1 MRRSHTPSFPKDRGG
16 EQGFWPSYTDMM
28 SAVALILFFLMLLA
42 YIQNIITNN
51 DLLHKEQELKNTL
64 AQLFD
69 TTTQVEDKE
78 RELQDVSSNLET
90 ARLDLDIQQMALDAQ
105 QALLKEQEEQ
115 LKQQQADIEAQ
126 KQTIAQQQAQMEQQK
141 IYLQDTQAELTQ
153 VRDQMQA
160 VAILRLDIVKSIK
173 DSLEQVMGNANSIT
187 ISDTGNLIL
196 SESVLF
202 DRGSFELKDNSRE
215 VLDQLALGLAS
226 FLGTSDSVQYVDTIV
241 IGGHADI
248 TGSDEINRK
257 LSCNRA
263 NAVLSY
269 LMNTQNGCLSPFAEY
284 FCASGY
290 GSTRPVADN
299 STFEGQAKNRRIEIS
314 VILKDDSVLD
324 VLDKYLAIEVP
335 STANTGSTEST
346 ETTEST
352 EPTKSK

>member
-1 MRRSHTPSFPKDRGG
+1 MKKSHTRSFPKDRGG

-115 LKQQQADIEAQ
+115 LK
-126 KQTIAQQQAQMEQQK
+126 QQQAQMEQQK

-299 STFEGQAKNRRIEIS
+299 SSFEGQAKNRRIEIS

-335 STANTGSTEST
+335 STANTDSTES
-346 ETTEST
+346 TEST

>member
-1 MRRSHTPSFPKDRGG
+1 MKRARRAGTSRDNGG

-51 DLLHKEQELKNTL
+51 SLTQKEQLLEDTIAKLTSTTL
-64 AQLFD
+64 E
-69 TTTQVEDKE
+69 VEDKE
-78 RELQDVSSNLET
+78 KKLQSVSDTLET
-90 ARLDLDIQQMALDAQ
+90 AKQDLDIQQMALDAQ
-105 QALLKEQEEQ
+105 QALLLEQEEKLKQ
-115 LKQQQADIEAQ
+115 LQADIDAKQATVLEQQAKIDQQQAYLSKTQTELAQ
-126 KQTIAQQQAQMEQQK
+126 TREQ
-141 IYLQDTQAELTQ
+141 LQS
-153 VRDQMQA
+153 
-160 VAILRLDIVKSIK
+160 VAFLRLEIVQAIK
-173 DSLEQVMGNANSIT
+173 KNMEEVLGNANSIT

-202 DRGSFELKDNSRE
+202 SRGSYELKENSRM

-248 TGSDEINRK
+248 TGSDEINQK

-269 LMNTQNGCLSPFAEY
+269 LLSTQNGCLAPFAPY

-299 STFEGQAKNRRIEIS
+299 STFEGQALNRRIEIS
-314 VILKDDSVLD
+314 VILKDESVLD
-324 VLDKYLAIEVP
+324 ALDKYLAIEVP
-335 STANTGSTEST
+335 PAE
-346 ETTEST
+346 T
-352 EPTKSK
+352 EPAAETP

>member
-1 MRRSHTPSFPKDRGG
+1 MKRSRRTGTARDTGG

-51 DLLHKEQELKNTL
+51 DLSQKEQQLRDTL
-64 AQLFD
+64 NQLFA
-69 TTTQVEDKE
+69 TTTEVEDKE
-78 RELQDVSSNLET
+78 KELQDVSDILET
-90 ARLDLDIQQMALDAQ
+90 ARQDLDIQQMALDAQ
-105 QALLKEQEEQ
+105 QALLLEQEQ
-115 LKQQQADIEAQ
+115 KLAQQQADIEAQ
-126 KQTIAQQQAQMEQQK
+126 QATIAQQQAQMAQQQS
-141 IYLQDTQAELTQ
+141 YLKDTQAELTEA
-153 VRDQMQA
+153 REQMRSA
-160 VAILRLDIVKSIK
+160 AFLRLDIVKSIK
-173 DSLEQVMGNANSIT
+173 ENMEEVMGNENTIT

-202 DRGSFELKDNSRE
+202 SRGSFELKENSRM

-226 FLGTSDSVQYVDTIV
+226 FLGTSDSIQYVDTIV
-241 IGGHADI
+241 IGGHADS

-269 LMNTQNGCLSPFAEY
+269 LMTTQNGCLSPFAEY

-299 STFEGQAKNRRIEIS
+299 STFEGQALNRRIEIS
-314 VILKDDSVLD
+314 VILKDDGILD
-324 VLDKYLAIEVP
+324 ALDNYLAIEIP
-335 STANTGSTEST
+335 DNTQATEAT
-346 ETTEST
+346 EATEAQS
-352 EPTKSK
+352 

>member
-1 MRRSHTPSFPKDRGG
+1 MKRARRAGTSRDNGG

-51 DLLHKEQELKNTL
+51 SLTQKEQLLEDTIAKLTSTTL
-64 AQLFD
+64 E
-69 TTTQVEDKE
+69 VEDKE
-78 RELQDVSSNLET
+78 KKLQSVSDTLET
-90 ARLDLDIQQMALDAQ
+90 AKQDLDIQQMALDAQ
-105 QALLKEQEEQ
+105 QALLLEQEEK
-115 LKQQQADIEAQ
+115 LKQLQADIDA
-126 KQTIAQQQAQMEQQK
+126 KQATVLDQQAKIAQQQAYLSKTQTELAQTREQ
-141 IYLQDTQAELTQ
+141 LQS
-153 VRDQMQA
+153 
-160 VAILRLDIVKSIK
+160 VAFLRLEIVQTIK
-173 DSLEQVMGNANSIT
+173 KNMEEVLGNANSIT

-202 DRGSFELKDNSRE
+202 SRGSYELKDNSRA
-215 VLDQLALGLAS
+215 VLDQLALGLAN

-248 TGSDEINRK
+248 TGSDEINQK

-269 LMNTQNGCLSPFAEY
+269 LMATQNGCLAPFASY

-299 STFEGQAKNRRIEIS
+299 STFEGQALNRRIEIS
-314 VILKDDSVLD
+314 VILKDESVLD
-324 VLDKYLAIEVP
+324 ALDKYLAIEVP
-335 STANTGSTEST
+335 PAE
-346 ETTEST
+346 T
-352 EPTKSK
+352 EPAAETP

>member
-1 MRRSHTPSFPKDRGG
+1 MKRRRTGSVPGDKGG

-51 DLLHKEQELKNTL
+51 DLLQKEQELKNTL

-78 RELQDVSSNLET
+78 KELQDVSDTLET
-90 ARLDLDIQQMALDAQ
+90 ARQDLDIQQMALDAQ
-105 QALLKEQEEQ
+105 QALLKEQEEK
-115 LKQQQADIEAQ
+115 LAQQQADIEAQ
-126 KQTIAQQQAQMEQQK
+126 QDTIAQQQAQMEQQK

-160 VAILRLDIVKSIK
+160 VAFLRLDIVQGIK
-173 DSLEQVMGNANSIT
+173 ANLEEVMGNENSIT

-202 DRGSFELKDNSRE
+202 ARGSYELKENSRL
-215 VLDQLALGLAS
+215 VLDQLAIGLAS

-248 TGSDEINRK
+248 TGSDEFNRK

-269 LMNTQNGCLSPFAEY
+269 LMVTQNGCLSPFAEY
-284 FCASGY
+284 FCAAGY

-299 STFEGQAKNRRIEIS
+299 STYEGQALNRRIEIS
-314 VILKDDSVLD
+314 VILKDESVLD
-324 VLDKYLAIEVP
+324 ALDKYLAIEMP
-335 STANTGSTEST
+335 ETSTDSTASTVAA
-346 ETTEST
+346 
-352 EPTKSK
+352 EP